1 MSDSGSTAAGSAHNW
16 SGLRLCSGARRA
28 TRCAK
33 YGAHVWGQR
42 HRCLRRAL
50 HFFNM
55 SIFNEF
61 EVMGLTCNWDCRGKS
76 NDESNEDYGGKLHW
90 CFVYWAEVL
99 TSWVQVVD
107 LFTFCR
113 SVLICVQ
120 SSTRHLDI
128 EIFPSCQSYHRRS
141 LIFNSTQ
148 WEFQAIN
155 THVNSLRY

>member
-33 YGAHVWGQR
+33 YGAHVRGQR

-50 HFFNM
+50 HFFNV

-76 NDESNEDYGGKLHW
+76 NDESNEDYGGKLH
-90 CFVYWAEVL
+90 
-99 TSWVQVVD
+99 
-107 LFTFCR
+107 
-113 SVLICVQ
+113 
-120 SSTRHLDI
+120 
-128 EIFPSCQSYHRRS
+128 
-141 LIFNSTQ
+141 
-148 WEFQAIN
+148 
-155 THVNSLRY
+155 